1 MDSQPN
7 EVKQIAAQLLSGMLS
22 NPHIYAAMSDEEG
35 EGRLEQSLVTVAIA
49 MAKRLVEKVDQKPG

>member
-1 MDSQPN
+1 
-7 EVKQIAAQLLSGMLS
+7 
-22 NPHIYAAMSDEEG
+22 MSDEEG